1 MLPACMQAGVWFQK
15 CYDIDCRGFR
25 SEAMPLPPAVL
36 LEAATVQ
43 AAASPVHTP
52 GALDP
57 AQPSGSPSN
66 PGHRSS
72 PGHDPA
78 GPIAGSLGGQPCP
91 GKGFAWHADEAAD
104 EAAMLAA
111 LEAACAPQ
119 DADGSGLPG
128 SKAASMEDAAA
139 WGEADLSQEA
149 AMLAAAEAAEGLL
162 ASGAWGLI

>member
-1 MLPACMQAGVWFQK
+1 MLPAGMQAGVWFQK

-36 LEAATVQ
+36 REAATVR
-43 AAASPVHTP
+43 AAASPAPAP

-57 AQPSGSPSN
+57 APPCGTPSN
-66 PGHRSS
+66 PGHGST

-78 GPIAGSLGGQPCP
+78 GPIADSPGGQQCP
-91 GKGFAWHADEAAD
+91 GEGFAWHAVEAAD

-111 LEAACAPQ
+111 LEAACAAQ
-119 DADGSGLPG
+119 DGDCSGLPG
-128 SKAASMEDAAA
+128 TRAGSMGDAAA
-139 WGEADLSQEA
+139 WGEADPSQEA

-162 ASGAWGLI
+162 APGD

>member
-1 MLPACMQAGVWFQK
+1 MQAGVWFQK
-15 CYDIDCRGFR
+15 CYDIDCSGFR

-43 AAASPVHTP
+43 AAASPAPAP

-57 AQPSGSPSN
+57 APLCGTPSD
-66 PGHRSS
+66 PGHGATPS
-72 PGHDPA
+72 HDPA
-78 GPIAGSLGGQPCP
+78 GPIAGSLGGQSCP
-91 GKGFAWHADEAAD
+91 GEGFAWHADEAAD

-119 DADGSGLPG
+119 HAECSGLPG
-128 SKAASMEDAAA
+128 TKAASMGDAAA
-139 WGEADLSQEA
+139 WGKADLSQEA

-162 ASGAWGLI
+162 APGAWGLI